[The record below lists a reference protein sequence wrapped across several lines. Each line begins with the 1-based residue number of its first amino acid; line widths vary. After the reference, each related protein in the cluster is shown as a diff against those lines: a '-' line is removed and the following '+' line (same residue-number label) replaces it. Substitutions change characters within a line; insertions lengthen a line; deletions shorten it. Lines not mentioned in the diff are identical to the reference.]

1 MEFHY
6 IEWFTWDHVSGSKG
20 DYVTAELYDRLND
33 PYESI
38 NVAQKEEYIDVIGKL
53 STQLADGWRKAAPI
67 YNR

>member
-1 MEFHY
+1 
-6 IEWFTWDHVSGSKG
+6 
-20 DYVTAELYDRLND
+20 LYDRLND